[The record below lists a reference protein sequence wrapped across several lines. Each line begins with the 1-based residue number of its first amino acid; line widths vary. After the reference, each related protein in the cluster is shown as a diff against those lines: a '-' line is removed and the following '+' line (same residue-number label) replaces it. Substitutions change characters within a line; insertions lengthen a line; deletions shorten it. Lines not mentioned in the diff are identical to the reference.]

1 MSHRQPV
8 PASNQLLA
16 RLPAGEYSRLLP
28 GMQLVALSPKQ
39 ILYEARAR
47 IEQAYFPIRGVVCAL
62 IFMENGSA
70 IEVASIGSEGMVGLP
85 AFLRTET
92 ALTHVIVQV
101 PGDALRIRADV
112 LLAEASREGPF
123 RRLLIAYQSA
133 FLCQVSHGVACN
145 GLHSVQ
151 QRCCRWMLMTQDRV
165 QSETLPL
172 THELVAMMLGV
183 RRASISEVL
192 RPLQEWGLIRSQ
204 RGQITVLDRGG
215 LEDICCECY
224 RTLDEEFDRLL
235 G

>member
-1 MSHRQPV
+1 
-8 PASNQLLA
+8 
-16 RLPAGEYSRLLP
+16 
-28 GMQLVALSPKQ
+28 MQLVALRPKQ
-39 ILYEARAR
+39 ILYEARAP

-85 AFLRTET
+85 AFLRTERS
-92 ALTHVIVQV
+92 LTHVIVQV

-112 LLAEASREGPF
+112 LLAEANREGPF

-165 QSETLPL
+165 QSERLPL
-172 THELVAMMLGV
+172 THELMAMMLGV

-192 RPLQEWGLIRSQ
+192 QPLQELGLIRSQ
-204 RGQITVLDRGG
+204 RGKITILDRGG